1 MVTID
6 NIEYQPV
13 FIKDGREIYILVRNY
28 PFRKVYGRGA
38 DEKSRI
44 ANAKSN
50 FKLQVEAAKDVEVV
64 WE

>member
-6 NIEYQPV
+6 NIEYQPLFV
-13 FIKDGREIYILVRNY
+13 KDGKEVYILIKNY
-28 PFRKVYGRGA
+28 AFPKVYGRGA

-44 ANAKSN
+44 ENAKSN
-50 FKLQVEAAKDVEVV
+50 FKLQVEKVMDVEVT

>member
-1 MVTID
+1 MVTIGD
-6 NIEYQPV
+6 KEYEPV
-13 FIKDGREIYILVRNY
+13 FVKDGREIYILVRNY
-28 PFRKVYGRGA
+28 PFPKVYGRGV

>member
-6 NIEYQPV
+6 NIEYQPL
-13 FIKDGREIYILVRNY
+13 FIKDGKEIYILVRNY
-28 PFRKVYGRGA
+28 PFSKVYGRGA

-50 FKLQVEAAKDVEVV
+50 FKLQVEKAKDVEVT
-64 WE
+64 WG

>member
-6 NIEYQPV
+6 NIEYQPLFV
-13 FIKDGREIYILVRNY
+13 KDGKEIYILVRNY
-28 PFRKVYGRGA
+28 PFPKVYGRGA

-50 FKLQVEAAKDVEVV
+50 FKLQVEKAKDVEVT
-64 WE
+64 WG

>member
-13 FIKDGREIYILVRNY
+13 FVKDGKEIYILVRNY
-28 PFRKVYGRGA
+28 PFQKVYGRGA

>member
-6 NIEYQPV
+6 NIEYQPLFV
-13 FIKDGREIYILVRNY
+13 KDGKEIYILVRNY
-28 PFRKVYGRGA
+28 PFAKVYGRGA

-50 FKLQVEAAKDVEVV
+50 FKMQVEKAKDVEVT
-64 WE
+64 WG